1 MSYFRKKNRVADTAA
16 AILHRMGQQEADRRR
31 AEGRPPVKNAWAPVL
46 AESGTGLQDVHMEC
60 TDDPHHVWRL
70 ETLLENARATVSEKQ
85 RCNEMLHDSL
95 TKNGAT
101 IGKQEREITSLQE
114 ENERLQE
121 DNEFLRDGSAVAK
134 ENARLQEENARLR
147 AESAKSTKL
156 VEDLEVVLC
165 CPISHE
171 LLKDPV
177 VSKVSGQSY
186 EREYIEKCLKK
197 KSTCP
202 LTGLAMT
209 HKHLVKNYTLG
220 TVADAFRAYLA
231 GQEKAA

>member
-1 MSYFRKKNRVADTAA
+1 MSYFRKKNRVAPAV
-16 AILHRMGQQEADRRR
+16 ILQGMGQLEADRRR

-46 AESGTGLQDVHMEC
+46 AESVTGLHDVRMEC
-60 TDDPHHVWRL
+60 TDDPHPVWRL

-85 RCNEMLHDSL
+85 RCNEMLHDNL

-134 ENARLQEENARLR
+134 ENERLQEENARLR

-156 VEDLEVVLC
+156 VEDLEDILC
-165 CPISHE
+165 CPISLQ
-171 LLKDPV
+171 LLSDPV
-177 VSKVSGQSY
+177 VSRVGQTY
-186 EREYIEKCLKK
+186 EREHIEKWLKEIPQ
-197 KSTCP
+197 CP
-202 LTGLAMT
+202 LTRDPLNS
-209 HKHLVKNYTLG
+209 KHLASNHALAD
-220 TVADAFRAYLA
+220 VANAFRAYQA
-231 GQEKAA
+231 AQEKAA

>member
-16 AILHRMGQQEADRRR
+16 AILQKMAQQEADRRR
-31 AEGRPPVKNAWAPVL
+31 AEGRPPVMTAWAPVL
-46 AESGTGLQDVHMEC
+46 AESVTGLHDVRMEC

-134 ENARLQEENARLR
+134 ENERLR
-147 AESAKSTKL
+147 AELLLAAKDADNVAKL
-156 VEDLEVVLC
+156 VECLEVALR
-165 CPISHE
+165 CPLSLDLMNH
-171 LLKDPV
+171 PV
-177 VSKVSGQSY
+177 VSRYGHSY
-186 EREYIEKCLKK
+186 SWKEIEMSIHKK
-197 KSTCP
+197 PKCP
-202 LTGLAMT
+202 LTQNDLT
-209 HKHLVKNYTLG
+209 KEHLVKNYAL
-220 TVADAFRAYLA
+220 ADALDAFRAYQTE
-231 GQEKAA
+231 QEKPA

>member
-1 MSYFRKKNRVADTAA
+1 MSYFRKKNRVAPAV
-16 AILHRMGQQEADRRR
+16 ILQGMGQLEADRRR
-31 AEGRPPVKNAWAPVL
+31 AECRPPVKNAWAPSL
-46 AESGTGLQDVHMEC
+46 ADAVTGLQDVHMEC
-60 TDDPHHVWRL
+60 PDDPHHVWRL

-134 ENARLQEENARLR
+134 ENERLQEENARLR

-156 VEDLEVVLC
+156 VEGLEDILC
-165 CPISHE
+165 CPISLQ
-171 LLKDPV
+171 LLSDPV

-209 HKHLVKNYTLG
+209 HKHLVKNYTLAD
-220 TVADAFRAYLA
+220 VANAFRAYQA
-231 GQEKAA
+231 AQEKAA